1 VEAGSVTHLSLR
13 PGFPISENNMP
24 LTSVA
29 KHVALDAIARAT
41 APALSITHVGL
52 MSKGADITA
61 VTGVTSTD
69 IFTKTAHGLVAGDVV
84 VFSGLTGG
92 ANMISGHPYFVSA
105 TNLAANTFSV
115 SKLAAG
121 TPIHDLGTDVTAAT
135 VNKLS
140 EVSGGS
146 PAYARVAIA
155 FAVAAEEISDDSTN
169 GAVVN
174 VPAVTVSYVSFHSA
188 STAGTLMGIQSVT
201 PEVFAAQGT
210 YTVNDAKIQLT
221 D

>member
-1 VEAGSVTHLSLR
+1 
-13 PGFPISENNMP
+13 MP

-29 KHVALDAIARAT
+29 KHVGLDAVARAT

-61 VTGVTSTD
+61 VTSTGSPD
-69 IFTKTAHGLVAGDVV
+69 TFTKTAHGLSNGDVV
-84 VFSGLTGG
+84 IFSSITGG
-92 ANMISGHPYFVSA
+92 GGLIAGHPYFVIN
-105 TNLAANTFSV
+105 TAANTFQISQT
-115 SKLAAG
+115 SGGAAF
-121 TPIHDLGTDVTAAT
+121 DLTSDVTTAT

-140 EVSGGS
+140 ELTGGA

-155 FAVAAEEISDDSTN
+155 FAAAAAETSDDSTN
-169 GAVVN
+169 GAVLN
-174 VPAVTVSYVSFHSA
+174 VAAGTTVSFVSFHSA

-201 PEVFAAQGT
+201 PEVFAGQGT
-210 YTVNDAKIQLT
+210 YTVTDAKIQLT

>member
-1 VEAGSVTHLSLR
+1 
-13 PGFPISENNMP
+13 MP
-24 LTSVA
+24 LASVA

-41 APALSITHVGL
+41 APALSITHVGA
-52 MSKGADITA
+52 MVKGADITA

-69 IFTKTAHGLVAGDVV
+69 IFSKAAHGLAAGDLV

-92 ANMISGHPYFVSA
+92 SNMVAGHPYFVSA
-105 TNLAANTFSV
+105 TNLAAGTFSV

-135 VNKLS
+135 VNKLT
-140 EVSGGS
+140 EVTGGA

-155 FAVAAEEISDDSTN
+155 YAVAAEEISDDTTN
-169 GAVVN
+169 GAALN
-174 VPAVTVSYVSFHSA
+174 IPASTTVSYVSFHSA
-188 STAGTLMGIQSVT
+188 STAGTVMGVQSVT
-201 PEVFAAQGT
+201 PEVFASQGV
-210 YTVNDAKIQLT
+210 YTVTDAKVQLT